1 MAECEIFK
9 VKIKLIVNICMLN
22 SYLKTKQCLSWWRR
36 TDLATLYDAKQTCM
50 TEVKGVLRLAMF
62 RHPKSSCDQL

>member
-1 MAECEIFK
+1 MTIT
-9 VKIKLIVNICMLN
+9 KI
-22 SYLKTKQCLSWWRR
+22 
-36 TDLATLYDAKQTCM
+36 ATLDDVKQTCM